1 MNDFMKKYLLL
12 LIVSCLL
19 NVKVMQGQG
28 IQFFSGNWTETLAKA
43 KAEGKLVFI
52 DFYTQWCGQ
61 CYNMAKDVFVRSDVG
76 SFYNTH
82 FVNVKID
89 AENGEGIELAGRYG
103 VRSYPTYAFVDPLTE
118 EIVHRSGSRQSGEVF
133 IYTGKS
139 AMEPSLRSFHLEEE
153 YQKGNR
159 EEAFLMDYITYK
171 KSVYANKDVVKAFDE
186 LMSRASLTDRKI
198 WDLYV
203 ASISGVNAYTKVISD
218 RYAEFCHAFGKKAVD
233 EKLKNDTQY
242 GDLDFIK
249 SLCEYEGKSFN
260 CTMIRVTRFV
270 NEEKYEEASVLI
282 DSLMADPMTDQQDL
296 IDRLKY
302 IARVSY
308 RGDTLPAGWFLK
320 CIGYLQYVAYNQKDR
335 DDAGIHQEY
344 AAALEILLRRMAKGE
359 CTAPDGIMDKPL
371 YGKTMYNMRPDDLK
385 QKPGA
390 KSKKVKK

>member
-1 MNDFMKKYLLL
+1 MNDFMKKYLFL

-52 DFYTQWCGQ
+52 DFYTQWCGP
-61 CYNMAKDVFVRSDVG
+61 CYNMAKDVFVRSDVEN
-76 SFYNTH
+76 FYNTH

-89 AENGEGIELAGRYG
+89 AENGEGIELAKRYG
-103 VRSYPTYAFVDPLTE
+103 VRSYPTYAFVDPTTE
-118 EIVHRSGSRQSGEVF
+118 ELVHRSGSRQSEEMF

-139 AMEPSLRSFHLEEE
+139 AVTPNLRSFYLEEE

-159 EEAFLMDYITYK
+159 QRAFLIDYVTYK
-171 KSVYANKDVVKAFDE
+171 KSVYANKEVMKAFDE
-186 LMSRASLTDRKI
+186 LLDQASLKDKEI

-203 ASISGVNAYTKVISD
+203 ASISGANAYTKIVSD
-218 RYAEFCHAFGKKAVD
+218 RYEEFCHAFGKKAVD

-242 GDLDFIK
+242 GDLDFIE
-249 SLCEYEGKSFN
+249 SLCDYEGKTFN
-260 CTMIRVTRFV
+260 CTMIRVTQCL
-270 NEEKYEEASVLI
+270 NEEKYEETSVLI
-282 DSLMADPMTDQQDL
+282 DSLMADPKTNQQDL
-296 IDRLKY
+296 IDRLKF

-308 RGDTLPAGWFLK
+308 RGETLPAGWFLK

-344 AAALEILLRRMAKGE
+344 AVALEILVRRMAKGE
-359 CTAPDGIMDKPL
+359 CEAPHSILDKPL
-371 YGKTMYNMRPDDLK
+371 HGKTVYNMRPDDLK
-385 QKPGA
+385 LKPGT